1 MKIYIMTFLIIQ
13 IGIWMAGNIFKMKN
27 KLVPE
32 MILILTFILA
42 EIAYKL

>member
-1 MKIYIMTFLIIQ
+1 MKIYIMSMVLIQ
-13 IGIWMAGNIFKMKN
+13 IGIWMAGNIFKMEN

-42 EIAYKL
+42 EIAYNL